1 MRDPLV
7 KAGVIGLSVA
17 LVLAIFA
24 AGFGFFVLR
33 DGSGPAVASRDEEPT
48 FGPLTR
54 TDPPGEAWKEE
65 VREVE
70 RKPAPVEA
78 APEPRPEP
86 DSPDSPESPESPLPV
101 EVPDWPE
108 PDTEEVAQVERDFG
122 GLPSGAI
129 LGLSIDALGVQNA
142 PVWGSDAP
150 EYLDR
155 GVVHIP
161 ETSLPWTNA
170 PQRNTFL
177 AAHRIGY
184 PGTDSRLLFYELD
197 KLQNGD
203 RITLEDTEG
212 ETYEYE
218 VSEMFVVSP
227 YDSWVMGQ
235 VVDRDMVTLQTC
247 TPIPTFE
254 DRLIVRADRV

>member
-1 MRDPLV
+1 MSGRDPLF
-7 KAGVIGLSVA
+7 KAGLIGLSVA
-17 LVLAIFA
+17 VLLSAVA
-24 AGFGFFVLR
+24 ALFGLFVLR
-33 DGSGPAVASRDEEPT
+33 GPEGAVAARDQEPT

-54 TDPPGEAWKEE
+54 TDPPGEAWQEE
-65 VREVE
+65 VRPVE
-70 RKPAPVEA
+70 QKPAPIEPP
-78 APEPRPEP
+78 PEPATPETP
-86 DSPDSPESPESPLPV
+86 FPV

-108 PDTEEVAQVERDFG
+108 PQEEELAQVDRDYG
-122 GLPSGAI
+122 DLPPGAI
-129 LGLSIDALGVQNA
+129 LGLTIEALGVENA

-161 ETSLPWTNA
+161 ETSLPWTEA

-197 KLQNGD
+197 KLRNGD
-203 RITLEDTEG
+203 RILLRDPEG
-212 ETYEYE
+212 RTFEYE

-235 VVDRDMVTLQTC
+235 VVDRDMVSLQTC

>member
-17 LVLAIFA
+17 LVLALFA
-24 AGFGFFVLR
+24 AGFAVFVLR
-33 DGSGPAVASRDEEPT
+33 DGPGEAVASRDKEPT
-48 FGPLTR
+48 FEPLTR
-54 TDPPGEAWKEE
+54 SDPPGEAWQEE
-65 VREVE
+65 VRDVE
-70 RKPAPVEA
+70 QKPAPVKPP
-78 APEPRPEP
+78 PEPRPEQAQA
-86 DSPDSPESPESPLPV
+86 PLPV
-101 EVPDWPE
+101 ETPDWPE
-108 PDTEEVAQVERDFG
+108 PEEGEIAQASETRDYG
-122 GLPSGAI
+122 ALPSGAI
-129 LGLSIDALGVQNA
+129 LGLTIDALGVQNA

-184 PGTDSRLLFYELD
+184 PGTGSRLLFYNLD
-197 KLQNGD
+197 TLQNGD
-203 RITLEDTEG
+203 RVTLEDPDG
-212 ETYEYE
+212 KTYQYE
-218 VSEMFVVSP
+218 VSEMFVVGP

-254 DRLIVRADRV
+254 KRLIVRADRV